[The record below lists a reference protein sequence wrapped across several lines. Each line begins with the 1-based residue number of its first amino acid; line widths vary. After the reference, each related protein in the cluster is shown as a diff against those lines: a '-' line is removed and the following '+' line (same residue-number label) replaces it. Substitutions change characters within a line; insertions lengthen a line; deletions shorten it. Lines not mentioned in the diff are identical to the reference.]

1 MFSFLI
7 LIQREASHQWSSVTR
22 GQKHLHKLT
31 DNTLHMIATC
41 IGFTYAICTFICL
54 IVNPQGRQGTSQRG
68 FLGIRHIVAGTLL
81 HHTRRAIR
89 ANWVLPFEQKLKV
102 KQYSFISFRVL
113 SAGSILRKWGL
124 LCQLVQHQNPAWFGL
139 HFFPRYCTGFK
150 PKSDWLISLLIMTG
164 CDLSDFFSKWRFG
177 LRVFLQHIP
186 PITCFSTDFCRVL
199 RVK

>member
-1 MFSFLI
+1 MHRI
-7 LIQREASHQWSSVTR
+7 
-22 GQKHLHKLT
+22 HLRNMH
-31 DNTLHMIATC
+31 I
-41 IGFTYAICTFICL
+41 ICL

-113 SAGSILRKWGL
+113 SAGSILRKWRL
-124 LCQLVQHQNPAWFGL
+124 LCQLVQHQNPAWFGP

-186 PITCFSTDFCRVL
+186 PITFLHRFLSCIAC
-199 RVK
+199 